1 LGLYLSIDA
10 NGRTIWIADA
20 HRDYGKRFVVRAD
33 EKLTSFLELN
43 RRFVVAAILLDKQ
56 ARFSPSSAL
65 LNGSRISG
73 GHFPRRFFAP
83 SRPATD

>member
-1 LGLYLSIDA
+1 MAIFASGEAPLVLAL
-10 NGRTIWIADA
+10 
-20 HRDYGKRFVVRAD
+20 HRDDGKRFVVRAD